1 MCLITGT
8 RSRSQYEGIS
18 LPSRPVAPVYNAEKY
33 EKPRRAPMVPPN
45 SQARKRNE
53 RQVKSTLR
61 DADKRPTPQPQPQQQ
76 QQQRAVKTTE
86 LGSTVPIR
94 RTAARP
100 VVLDESLV
108 HPALRAAGKTYD
120 QSDVDPAFRATSAFK
135 PRDLRRPQPQP
146 PPAQQT
152 PARQAEQPRVHSSP
166 LKTTKAL
173 ELQTSLHPSLR
184 NLQRTHAAA
193 PRRVTELTRHTV
205 ERRVDYYLGSPNNYD
220 DSPRELEVS
229 PLNVANKLPYAAQH
243 RRR

>member
-1 MCLITGT
+1 PPPPPPPPPSSSSSF
-8 RSRSQYEGIS
+8 RPAAQRNIS
-18 LPSRPVAPVYNAEKY
+18 FGYSDSGDSDSHKSAEVAPLTV
-33 EKPRRAPMVPPN
+33 
-45 SQARKRNE
+45 
-53 RQVKSTLR
+53 T
-61 DADKRPTPQPQPQQQ
+61 KRPTPQPQPQQQ